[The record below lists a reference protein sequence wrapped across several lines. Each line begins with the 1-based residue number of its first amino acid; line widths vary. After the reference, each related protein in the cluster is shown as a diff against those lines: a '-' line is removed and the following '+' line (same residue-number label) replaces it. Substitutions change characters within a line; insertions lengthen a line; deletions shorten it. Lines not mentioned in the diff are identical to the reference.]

1 MESKLRV
8 TKTTTLDNT
17 HFYGDSAFIE
27 VTEHIHVYEFDKRQ
41 EIAPKDVKF
50 RVKTDKFELNIKVD
64 AEQLDYNDDENVFY
78 TIFNVGGTPYELS
91 VEFENGEIK
100 NAWLEEWYEN
110 SYFED
115 GDPADVIY
123 IVSEG
128 TMEVLTD

>member
-8 TKTTTLDNT
+8 TQKMTLDDT

-50 RVKTDKFELNIKVD
+50 RVKLDKFELNIEVD
-64 AEQLDYNDDENVFY
+64 AEQLDYDDGNVFY
-78 TIFNVGGTPYELS
+78 TIFNVGGNLYQLN

-100 NAWLEEWYEN
+100 NAWLEEWCEI

-123 IVSEG
+123 MVSEG